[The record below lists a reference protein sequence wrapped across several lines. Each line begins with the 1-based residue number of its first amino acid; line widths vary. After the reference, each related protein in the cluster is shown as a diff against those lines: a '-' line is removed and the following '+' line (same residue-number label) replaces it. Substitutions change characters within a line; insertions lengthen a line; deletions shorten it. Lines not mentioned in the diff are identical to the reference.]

1 MTKMH
6 HERPKYPKILEND
19 QNAPK
24 MTSTTLK
31 TFKMTE
37 IPLNPK
43 NNQNSLETSENDQN
57 THKLSQNTLVFI
69 DFRSILVDFKLF
81 CSF

>member
-37 IPLNPK
+37 IPLNP
-43 NNQNSLETSENDQN
+43 QNKQNTLETSENDQN
-57 THKLSQNTLVFI
+57 THKLCQNILDLFI
-69 DFRSILVDFKLF
+69 YLFILWGYFARF
-81 CSF
+81 